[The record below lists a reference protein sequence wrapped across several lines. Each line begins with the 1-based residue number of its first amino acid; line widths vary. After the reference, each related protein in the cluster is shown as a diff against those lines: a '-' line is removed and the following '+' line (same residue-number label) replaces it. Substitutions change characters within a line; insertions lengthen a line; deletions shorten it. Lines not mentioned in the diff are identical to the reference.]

1 LFARTR
7 RGIKTEE
14 RLTAGRSSP
23 GSVGSDVGIIT
34 EVYFAARKKTETPV
48 GLLRYQEFE
57 SIFEKVSAGESEW
70 YLVELGSGFDV
81 MDVILI
87 DYRPQSFTVYRIVF
101 QYQPVIIW
109 PSYSTIKR
117 QTHAKRKK

>member
-1 LFARTR
+1 M
-7 RGIKTEE
+7 
-14 RLTAGRSSP
+14 
-23 GSVGSDVGIIT
+23 
-34 EVYFAARKKTETPV
+34 ETPV

-81 MDVILI
+81 MDVVLI